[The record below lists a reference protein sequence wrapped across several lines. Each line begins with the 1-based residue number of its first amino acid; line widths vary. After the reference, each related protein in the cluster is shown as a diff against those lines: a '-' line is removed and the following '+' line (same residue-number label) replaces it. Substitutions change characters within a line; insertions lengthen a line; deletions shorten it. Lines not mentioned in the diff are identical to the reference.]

1 MRADY
6 ESSLHETGRLRDVMR
21 RAPALRAVIRV
32 EPGQIVIDFSDGR
45 MHRIPHAHYIAA
57 DQLLRAA
64 AQWCRRHGADTVE
77 IGA

>member
-6 ESSLHETGRLRDVMR
+6 ESSRYDAGRLRDVMR
-21 RAPALRAVIRV
+21 RAPELRAVIRV

-45 MHRIPHAHYIAA
+45 THRIPHAHYVAA

-64 AQWCRRHGADTVE
+64 AEWCRRHGADAVE